1 MFFLHASPL
10 DQSLPAGL
18 FLCATSLPPFL
29 PTHAQTEKVL
39 QVDPIS
45 PDWQNY
51 TNFMQQVVVEGLVNI
66 VVQNMQFLC
75 DQIDP
80 AQVRTQQRDTAAV
93 PFCSS

>member
-1 MFFLHASPL
+1 
-10 DQSLPAGL
+10 
-18 FLCATSLPPFL
+18 
-29 PTHAQTEKVL
+29 VL

-80 AQVRTQQRDTAAV
+80 AQVHSTQR
-93 PFCSS
+93 